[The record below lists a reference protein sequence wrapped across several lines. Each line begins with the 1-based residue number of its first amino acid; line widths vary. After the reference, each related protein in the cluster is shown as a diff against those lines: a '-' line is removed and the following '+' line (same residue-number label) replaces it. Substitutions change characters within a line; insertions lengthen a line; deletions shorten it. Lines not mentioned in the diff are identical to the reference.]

1 MFCVFRAHFIA
12 ALNSNPKEGHMKRL
26 LTVVCLAAGITTAND
41 ARSQTT
47 RKNTTPAA
55 KALALK
61 DVAVVGCLE
70 RGSRPGSFGL
80 TVMGMGSQPSGEVPD
95 PRAVAMLPPGTQ
107 ADLIGME
114 KGPLESY
121 LGQQV
126 EVAGMILPQRGRAPG
141 AADARIS
148 VLYIREIS
156 ETCAASATPT
166 PAPAPAPASSTGTTA
181 GLAQTGI
188 TGNASLTWTSPVI
201 SYSRPDG
208 QPMTFAMPASALAS
222 PTVAAPIAGATATP
236 TTGATPTPMAGAT
249 ATPMAAA
256 TATPITAATATPMT
270 ASAATPGQAPAPAT
284 MTGSVPTAIPG
295 PVQTGDPSFAQQG
308 ATNTTG
314 TTSELTQTGISGDA
328 LLSGLVNVNVQ
339 QVLASVQLTAN
350 LNVQDVI
357 VNVSDVLNDNQ
368 IQALVQALNTNPQAS
383 MNASD
388 LTSALQQ
395 AGALDPSQWVVGV
408 TGSEIYS
415 NRDLTN
421 ALQSRGI
428 IQPGE
433 VIVGHAGPRVFV
445 AGGQ

>member
-1 MFCVFRAHFIA
+1 
-12 ALNSNPKEGHMKRL
+12 MKRL

-55 KALALK
+55 KALAIK

-70 RGSRPGSFGL
+70 RGSHPGSFGL
-80 TVMGMGSQPSGEVPD
+80 SIVGMGTQPSGQVAD
-95 PRAVAMLPPGTQ
+95 PRAMEMLPPGTH
-107 ADLIGME
+107 AELVGME

-126 EVAGMILPQRGRAPG
+126 EVAGMILPDRARGKRS
-141 AADARIS
+141 ADARIS
-148 VLYIREIS
+148 VLYIREIAK
-156 ETCAASATPT
+156 TCAVTVPI
-166 PAPAPAPASSTGTTA
+166 PAPVPAPAPASGAPTAPAPASQTGTSA
-181 GLAQTGI
+181 GLRQTGI
-188 TGNASLTWTSPVI
+188 SGNASLTWTSPVI

-208 QPMTFAMPASALAS
+208 QPITFTMPASGLMPTAS
-222 PTVAAPIAGATATP
+222 PRPTATAAP
-236 TTGATPTPMAGAT
+236 
-249 ATPMAAA
+249 
-256 TATPITAATATPMT
+256 TAATAP
-270 ASAATPGQAPAPAT
+270 SAAAAPVTTAAAPAMTPAAPST
-284 MTGSVPTAIPG
+284 SAAADFTTQAAPVTTAAMPIATGNVPAPGSAPVATTVPG

-368 IQALVQALNTNPQAS
+368 IQALVQALNTNPQAA

-395 AGALDPSQWVVGV
+395 AGAINPTEWVVGV

-421 ALQSRGI
+421 TLQSRGI

-433 VIVGHAGPRVFV
+433 VIVGHTPARVFV
-445 AGGQ
+445 ADGK

>member
-1 MFCVFRAHFIA
+1 
-12 ALNSNPKEGHMKRL
+12 MKRL

-47 RKNTTPAA
+47 RKSKPSAITAA
-55 KALALK
+55 IK

-80 TVMGMGSQPSGEVPD
+80 AVAGIPTQPSGESPD
-95 PRAVAMLPPGTQ
+95 PRAMAILPAGSR

-114 KGPLESY
+114 KGPLETY
-121 LGQQV
+121 VGHRV
-126 EVAGMILPQRGRAPG
+126 EVAGMILPQHPRRGHRSIE
-141 AADARIS
+141 ADARIS
-148 VLYIREIS
+148 VLYIRELS
-156 ETCAASATPT
+156 PNCGGTVTPT
-166 PAPAPAPASSTGTTA
+166 PAPAPAPLPVQPPVQAPANQTGATS
-181 GLAQTGI
+181 GLTQTGI
-188 TGNASLTWTSPVI
+188 SGNASLTWTSPVV
-201 SYSRPDG
+201 SFSRPDG
-208 QPMTFAMPASALAS
+208 QPMTFTMPASALAAPAGS
-222 PTVAAPIAGATATP
+222 APLAPTAPVAA
-236 TTGATPTPMAGAT
+236 ATPTPSAAPGLM
-249 ATPMAAA
+249 AA
-256 TATPITAATATPMT
+256 TAPVSTPGPVQTAAPVET
-270 ASAATPGQAPAPAT
+270 
-284 MTGSVPTAIPG
+284 PG
-295 PVQTGDPSFAQQG
+295 PVQTGDPSFAQSG

-368 IQALVQALNTNPQAS
+368 IQALVQALNTNPQAA
-383 MNASD
+383 MNAND

-395 AGALDPSQWVVGV
+395 AGALDPTEWVVGV

-421 ALQSRGI
+421 ALQQRGI

-433 VIVGHAGPRVFV
+433 MIVGTTKPKVFV
-445 AGGQ
+445 AGGK

>member
-1 MFCVFRAHFIA
+1 MPV
-12 ALNSNPKEGHMKRL
+12 
-26 LTVVCLAAGITTAND
+26 
-41 ARSQTT
+41 
-47 RKNTTPAA
+47 
-55 KALALK
+55 
-61 DVAVVGCLE
+61 
-70 RGSRPGSFGL
+70 
-80 TVMGMGSQPSGEVPD
+80 
-95 PRAVAMLPPGTQ
+95 
-107 ADLIGME
+107 
-114 KGPLESY
+114 
-121 LGQQV
+121 
-126 EVAGMILPQRGRAPG
+126 
-141 AADARIS
+141 
-148 VLYIREIS
+148 
-156 ETCAASATPT
+156 
-166 PAPAPAPASSTGTTA
+166 PAPPSAQAPASRTGTTS

-188 TGNASLTWTSPVI
+188 SGNASLTWTSPVV

-208 QPMTFAMPASALAS
+208 QPLTFTMPAAVL
-222 PTVAAPIAGATATP
+222 AAPAGSTP
-236 TTGATPTPMAGAT
+236 VPT
-249 ATPMAAA
+249 AAA
-256 TATPITAATATPMT
+256 TSTTP
-270 ASAATPGQAPAPAT
+270 
-284 MTGSVPTAIPG
+284 SVPTTAPVPTTVPL

-368 IQALVQALNTNPQAS
+368 IQALVQALNTNPQAL

-395 AGALDPSQWVVGV
+395 AGALDPTQWVVGV
-408 TGSEIYS
+408 SGSGIYS

-433 VIVGHAGPRVFV
+433 MIVGTHKPRVFV
-445 AGGQ
+445 ADR

>member
-1 MFCVFRAHFIA
+1 
-12 ALNSNPKEGHMKRL
+12 
-26 LTVVCLAAGITTAND
+26 
-41 ARSQTT
+41 
-47 RKNTTPAA
+47 
-55 KALALK
+55 
-61 DVAVVGCLE
+61 
-70 RGSRPGSFGL
+70 
-80 TVMGMGSQPSGEVPD
+80 
-95 PRAVAMLPPGTQ
+95 
-107 ADLIGME
+107 
-114 KGPLESY
+114 
-121 LGQQV
+121 
-126 EVAGMILPQRGRAPG
+126 
-141 AADARIS
+141 
-148 VLYIREIS
+148 
-156 ETCAASATPT
+156 
-166 PAPAPAPASSTGTTA
+166 
-181 GLAQTGI
+181 
-188 TGNASLTWTSPVI
+188 
-201 SYSRPDG
+201 
-208 QPMTFAMPASALAS
+208 MTFTMPATAL
-222 PTVAAPIAGATATP
+222 TAPV
-236 TTGATPTPMAGAT
+236 GATPAT
-249 ATPMAAA
+249 SATSPQTAPQTAAA
-256 TATPITAATATPMT
+256 TATPAPTTTAV
-270 ASAATPGQAPAPAT
+270 
-284 MTGSVPTAIPG
+284 VPTATPG

-395 AGALDPSQWVVGV
+395 AGSLDPMQWVVGV

-433 VIVGHAGPRVFV
+433 VIVGHTPARVFV
-445 AGGQ
+445 ADGR